1 MPMMEACLKAALD
14 VYAEVSNR
22 NADFKKAWESVLAFR
37 NDQYL
42 WWRVAEYSYD
52 DFLIRSRTR
61 T

>member
-1 MPMMEACLKAALD
+1 M
-14 VYAEVSNR
+14 
-22 NADFKKAWESVLAFR
+22 LAFR

-52 DFLIRSRTR
+52 DYLIRNRTK